1 MLWIKIALSTTSLE
15 TFNVCFEREEAIVR
29 FTNFMMGSALGIMG
43 KPLTLPSVL
52 YVNTKRFHGLLRDP
66 IARSRVFRLPNTLET
81 PWNRQVP
88 TSNANTGTE
97 IQKCTWS
104 LWIRTWQLST
114 FLLAFV
120 LRLSC
125 PRSHEWNANARRN
138 ANADARNGRS
148 GLRQRLKVKL
158 SFYLPKART
167 NYFKNSFAFAA
178 VELWDFLLL
187 VQKKRLFCKIQGE
200 EQVVHTISV
209 THYKFSS
216 FLVYRV
222 CDLFLAGLV
231 LDINIFLC
239 KLIS

>member
-15 TFNVCFEREEAIVR
+15 TFNVCFEKEEAIVR

-104 LWIRTWQLST
+104 FCNPTWQLSP
-114 FLLAFV
+114 FHLAIVLAFE
-120 LRLSC
+120 LS
-125 PRSHEWNANARRN
+125 PFKR
-138 ANADARNGRS
+138 
-148 GLRQRLKVKL
+148 VK
-158 SFYLPKART
+158 SERKEKRKPWR
-167 NYFKNSFAFAA
+167 
-178 VELWDFLLL
+178 
-187 VQKKRLFCKIQGE
+187 KKWALGFTSTLEG
-200 EQVVHTISV
+200 
-209 THYKFSS
+209 
-216 FLVYRV
+216 
-222 CDLFLAGLV
+222 
-231 LDINIFLC
+231 
-239 KLIS
+239 

>member
-29 FTNFMMGSALGIMG
+29 LTNFMMGSALGIMG

-104 LWIRTWQLST
+104 FCNPTWQLST
-114 FLLAFV
+114 FHLAFV
-120 LRLSC
+120 LAFELFPFTR
-125 PRSHEWNANARRN
+125 
-138 ANADARNGRS
+138 
-148 GLRQRLKVKL
+148 VKRER
-158 SFYLPKART
+158 K
-167 NYFKNSFAFAA
+167 
-178 VELWDFLLL
+178 
-187 VQKKRLFCKIQGE
+187 KKRKRWRKKWALGFTSTLEG
-200 EQVVHTISV
+200 
-209 THYKFSS
+209 
-216 FLVYRV
+216 
-222 CDLFLAGLV
+222 
-231 LDINIFLC
+231 
-239 KLIS
+239 